1 MPEINDP
8 QQDLN
13 NYTVDM
19 KEMKKVMKKYKKMK
33 RYMKSSMYEINKL
46 SGKKTFIDKLVD
58 EYGENPNSVTENTY
72 CLLYTSPSPR
82 DLSTSRMPSSA

>member
-1 MPEINDP
+1 MLMPEINDP

-13 NYTVDM
+13 NYSVDM

-58 EYGENPNSVTENTY
+58 KYGENPNSVTENT
-72 CLLYTSPSPR
+72 
-82 DLSTSRMPSSA
+82 

>member
-1 MPEINDP
+1 VPEINDP

-13 NYTVDM
+13 NYSVDM

-33 RYMKSSMYEINKL
+33 RYMKSSMYEITKL

-58 EYGENPNSVTENTY
+58 EYGENPNSVTENT
-72 CLLYTSPSPR
+72 
-82 DLSTSRMPSSA
+82 

>member
-13 NYTVDM
+13 NYSVDM

-33 RYMKSSMYEINKL
+33 RNMKSSMYEINKL

-58 EYGENPNSVTENTY
+58 KYGENPNSVTENT
-72 CLLYTSPSPR
+72 
-82 DLSTSRMPSSA
+82 

>member
-58 EYGENPNSVTENTY
+58 EYGENPNSVTAVS
-72 CLLYTSPSPR
+72 YTHLTLPTNR
-82 DLSTSRMPSSA
+82 EV

>member
-13 NYTVDM
+13 NYSVDM
-19 KEMKKVMKKYKKMK
+19 KEMKKVMKKYKKIK

-58 EYGENPNSVTENTY
+58 KYGENPNSVTENT
-72 CLLYTSPSPR
+72 
-82 DLSTSRMPSSA
+82 

>member
-1 MPEINDP
+1 MLMPEINDP

-58 EYGENPNSVTENTY
+58 EYGENPNSVTENT
-72 CLLYTSPSPR
+72 
-82 DLSTSRMPSSA
+82 

>member
-1 MPEINDP
+1 MLMPEINDP

-13 NYTVDM
+13 NYSVDM

-33 RYMKSSMYEINKL
+33 RYMKSSMYEIAKL

-58 EYGENPNSVTENTY
+58 EYGENPNSVTENT
-72 CLLYTSPSPR
+72 
-82 DLSTSRMPSSA
+82 

>member
-13 NYTVDM
+13 NYSVDM

-58 EYGENPNSVTENTY
+58 EYGENPNSVKENT
-72 CLLYTSPSPR
+72 
-82 DLSTSRMPSSA
+82 

>member
-1 MPEINDP
+1 MPDINDP

-13 NYTVDM
+13 NYSVDM

-33 RYMKSSMYEINKL
+33 RYMKSSMYEIAKL

-58 EYGENPNSVTENTY
+58 EYGENPNSVTENT
-72 CLLYTSPSPR
+72 
-82 DLSTSRMPSSA
+82 

>member
-19 KEMKKVMKKYKKMK
+19 KEMKNGLPM
-33 RYMKSSMYEINKL
+33 
-46 SGKKTFIDKLVD
+46 
-58 EYGENPNSVTENTY
+58 P
-72 CLLYTSPSPR
+72 PR
-82 DLSTSRMPSSA
+82 L